1 MLFTSLQF
9 AFFFVVIV
17 TLYFSIP
24 HRYRWILLLGGS
36 YFFYMCW
43 NWKYIGLIILSTLI
57 DYFAG
62 SRMSALPER
71 AQRRKYL
78 VLSLLTNLGLLFI
91 FKYFNLFSDS
101 MNAGL
106 SFFGLSLHIPYIHV
120 LLPVGISFYT
130 FQTLSYSIDVYRGK
144 IEHEKHL
151 GIFALYVS
159 FFPQLVAG
167 PIERA
172 SRLLPQ
178 FYRENKFDEARVVSG
193 LRLMLWGLFKKIV
206 VANRL
211 ALYVDAVYNNAELH
225 SGLTLLIATYMF
237 AFQIYCDFSGY
248 SDIAI
253 GAARVLGYDLMKN
266 FNRPYFART
275 INEFWSRWHISLS
288 TWFRDYLYIP
298 LGGNRKGAPRM
309 FANLVVVFLV
319 SGLWHGANWT
329 FVIWGGLHGIYS
341 LVDTW
346 IRAWCKPALKSSL
359 SWIQKSRKI
368 LVTFHLVLFSWVLFR
383 ANSMHDA
390 GVLFR
395 HMFNFSA
402 WSDNGYQVLVS
413 GIGRSGF
420 LTMLTAI
427 VFMETIHILERRQP
441 LSVLLS
447 DVPIALRW
455 GFYHLLLLSILLLG
469 VFEQREFI
477 YFQF

>member
-1 MLFTSLQF
+1 MLFNSLQF
-9 AFFFVVIV
+9 AFFFIGIV

-24 HRYRWILLLGGS
+24 HRYRWLLLLIGS

-43 NWKYIGLIILSTLI
+43 NWRYISLILLSTVV

-62 SRMSALPER
+62 RRMAVLPEKR
-71 AQRRKYL
+71 QRRKYL
-78 VLSLLTNLGLLFI
+78 FLSLLTNLGLLFA
-91 FKYFNLFSDS
+91 FKYYN
-101 MNAGL
+101 
-106 SFFGLSLHIPYIHV
+106 FFTESLNTTFLALHLPFHIDYLNV

-144 IEHEKHL
+144 IEHEKHF

-178 FYRENKFDEARVVSG
+178 FYRKNDFDEARIVSG

-211 ALYVDAVYNNAELH
+211 AIYVDAVYGNADLH
-225 SGLTLLIATYMF
+225 SGLTLLVATYMF

-253 GAARVLGYDLMKN
+253 GAARVMGYDLMKN
-266 FNRPYFART
+266 FNRPYFSKN

-298 LGGNRKGAPRM
+298 LGGNRRGVPRM
-309 FANLVVVFLV
+309 FVNIFIVFLV
-319 SGLWHGANWT
+319 SGMWHGANWT
-329 FVIWGGLHGIYS
+329 FLVWGALHGFYAVMS
-341 LVDTW
+341 KLT
-346 IRAWCKPALKSSL
+346 LKWRDRFVERL
-359 SWIQKSRKI
+359 HIPKLLAYAVRI
-368 LVTFHLVLFSWVLFR
+368 FVTFQLVSLAWIFFR
-383 ANSMHDA
+383 ADSISQA
-390 GVLFR
+390 
-395 HMFNFSA
+395 
-402 WSDNGYQVLVS
+402 Y
-413 GIGRSGF
+413 
-420 LTMLTAI
+420 
-427 VFMETIHILERRQP
+427 HILLRVFALPVGE
-441 LSVLLS
+441 LF
-447 DVPIALRW
+447 VPELDKFVYGIIAIL
-455 GFYHLLLLSILLLG
+455 ILLFVDFVNETKRIAPDVIFQPRAIRWASYIAIIVIMILIG
-469 VFEQREFI
+469 VFDESQFI

>member
-1 MLFTSLQF
+1 MLFNSLQF
-9 AFFFVVIV
+9 AFFFVIIV
-17 TLYFSIP
+17 TLYFAIP
-24 HRYRWILLLGGS
+24 HRYRWALLLAGS

-62 SRMSALPER
+62 SRMSALPDR
-71 AQRRKYL
+71 KRRRKYL
-78 VLSLLTNLGLLFI
+78 VLSLLTNLGLLFA
-91 FKYFNLFSDS
+91 FKYFNFFFDS
-101 MNAGL
+101 VNAGFSL
-106 SFFGLSLHIPYIHV
+106 LGMSFHIPYIHV

-144 IEHEKHL
+144 IQHERHL

-178 FYRENKFDEARVVSG
+178 FYKENKFDEARVVSG

-288 TWFRDYLYIP
+288 TWFRDYLYFP
-298 LGGNRKGAPRM
+298 LGGNRKGTPRM
-309 FANLVVVFLV
+309 FVNLLIVFLV
-319 SGLWHGANWT
+319 SGMWHGANWT
-329 FVIWGGLHGIYS
+329 FLIWGGLHGIYAALS
-341 LVDTW
+341 KLTLPARDRLVEFL
-346 IRAWCKPALKSSL
+346 RAPKVLVQSVR
-359 SWIQKSRKI
+359 IF
-368 LVTFHLVLFSWVLFR
+368 VTFHLVCFGWIYFR
-383 ANSMHDA
+383 ASSLDQANFIVSRIFSMPW
-390 GVLFR
+390 GNLFITALDQ
-395 HMFNFSA
+395 FT
-402 WSDNGYQVLVS
+402 Y
-413 GIGRSGF
+413 GIV
-420 LTMLTAI
+420 AI
-427 VFMETIHILERRQP
+427 VALLAVDISQEWFRLSEKFMLRPWTVRWASYVVVIVIM
-441 LSVLLS
+441 VL
-447 DVPIALRW
+447 I
-455 GFYHLLLLSILLLG
+455 G
-469 VFEQREFI
+469 VFDESQFI

>member
-1 MLFTSLQF
+1 MLFNSIQF
-9 AFFFVVIV
+9 LFFFPIVVAI
-17 TLYFSIP
+17 YFLTP
-24 HRYRWILLLGGS
+24 QRYRWVWLLLSS
-36 YFFYMCW
+36 YYFYMCW
-43 NWKYIGLIILSTLI
+43 KAEYLILIVGSTMVDYLAALGMGHTSKKTNRRFLLILSL
-57 DYFAG
+57 A
-62 SRMSALPER
+62 
-71 AQRRKYL
+71 
-78 VLSLLTNLGLLFI
+78 VNLGLLFS
-91 FKYFNLFSDS
+91 FKYFNFFNESLRSVLADFSITFNS
-101 MNAGL
+101 PA
-106 SFFGLSLHIPYIHV
+106 LHL

-130 FQTLSYSIDVYRGK
+130 FQTMSYTIDVYRGHRQP
-144 IEHEKHL
+144 ERHL
-151 GIFALYVS
+151 GYFAVYVA

-167 PIERA
+167 PIER
-172 SRLLPQ
+172 STSLLPQ
-178 FYRENKFDEARVVSG
+178 FFEHNSFDPDRVVLG
-193 LRLMLWGLFKKIV
+193 LRRMLWGFFKKIV
-206 VANRL
+206 IADRL
-211 ALYVDAVYNNAELH
+211 AIYVDQVYNHADTFY
-225 SGLTLLIATYMF
+225 GLPIIIATYFF

-253 GAARVLGYDLMKN
+253 GAAQVMGYRLREN
-266 FNRPYFART
+266 FNHPYFSKS
-275 INEFWSRWHISLS
+275 IPEFWRRWHISLS
-288 TWFRDYLYIP
+288 TWFRDYVYIP
-298 LGGNRKGAPRM
+298 LGGNRVSRLRYGINI
-309 FANLVVVFLV
+309 FVVFLV